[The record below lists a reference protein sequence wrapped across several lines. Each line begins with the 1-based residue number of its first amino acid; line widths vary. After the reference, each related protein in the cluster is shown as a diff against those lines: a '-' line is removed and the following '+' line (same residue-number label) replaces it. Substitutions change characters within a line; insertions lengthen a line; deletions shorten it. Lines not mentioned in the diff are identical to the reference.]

1 MQPDWD
7 MFQSK
12 HPAAHAH
19 AAARAVSG
27 AAVYVSDYPGQHD
40 FGLLKKLVLP
50 DGSVLR
56 ASLPG
61 RPTADC
67 LFTDVLRDGKSLLKV
82 CHLLVLLGLA
92 VRCQGAW
99 CADKGMFRGSRC
111 NLDVER
117 ECMSSWETCRRAPTS
132 QQSHTVG
139 MNLLGVKTMSCRLA
153 QMPSLRPWLRRCG
166 TQTHAMQSWAH
177 STCKALLGT
186 ARSAST
192 PPTQPI
198 RPRSAPRSG
207 SRTSL
212 SSHRSPAW

>member
-67 LFTDVLRDGKSLLKV
+67 LLRDVLRDGQSQLKV
-82 CHLLVLLGLA
+82 TRLFSPRLDSA
-92 VRCQGAW
+92 AAGA
-99 CADKGMFRGSRC
+99 C
-111 NLDVER
+111 
-117 ECMSSWETCRRAPTS
+117 S
-132 QQSHTVG
+132 Q
-139 MNLLGVKTMSCRLA
+139 
-153 QMPSLRPWLRRCG
+153 
-166 TQTHAMQSWAH
+166 
-177 STCKALLGT
+177 
-186 ARSAST
+186 
-192 PPTQPI
+192 
-198 RPRSAPRSG
+198 
-207 SRTSL
+207 
-212 SSHRSPAW
+212 